1 MKLTVLLHLFSGDVD
16 DVGDGVKKLSV
27 VELPEMA
34 PSVLDALYFDVHH
47 DGVFVL
53 NPLRYEHGLVYDWK
67 LYKNR
72 KMDYKTMCEFLK
84 EKTDHA
90 GFTALYFCLPEC
102 DLEVGLKIIERD
114 SDVAAMYDFA
124 DSYGKLNIFMS
135 HIHQNLAEFYFQ
147 NLNMEE
153 SGDEATS
160 RLRIHE
166 IMVKDAS
173 NMSYDELVS
182 WAEDEAEMQTPKK
195 KVVTPKKKVVTPK
208 KKLVEHVV
216 DDVDIPLMNLVESP
230 KLKRKLLV
238 RNSPSPITKR
248 KLMGKGTSPTSYV
261 VNKGKSVLNE
271 GNTVKKAVDKGK
283 STMVE
288 EANTVKKVVD
298 KGKSRNVRRNN
309 GIVIE
314 DNVNPTVESD
324 TDSESDPGNGINYS
338 MYSDSDSDSEYSDK
352 SVDYLSEGEEE
363 LIQLRKRKTEAK
375 NAPKVR
381 KQQTQ
386 AANEGTS
393 SGVRQR
399 KQHFVGDN
407 ETVIEHEGFMD
418 DLLRKLSQDNGNGMT
433 DPFHIVE
440 TKVEKYPIHDVDT
453 HWRMRKPKVGDLF
466 VDIEQLKGCLTY
478 YALANGYSLWFYRS
492 SNTKLIA
499 KCGLRPESK
508 LKNPTL
514 GKQSKFKRYPSEA
527 NRSKCRWRC
536 YGKRMTTENSVQV
549 ISMHDEHTCARQFKY
564 GTLVSYKW
572 IGRHFGTKIRLNPDI
587 KLHEIADLVLK
598 KYKCIVTPNQCR
610 NAKRWAL
617 NEGETTIEDHYG
629 YIRSYAKAILESNPG
644 STVKVGVTVNPDDK
658 TYFDRFYVCFKGLK
672 DEWKL
677 GCRKII
683 ALYGCFLK
691 RPSVGE
697 ILTAI
702 GRDANNHIFPVAW
715 AVVNVENKDNW
726 SWFLD
731 LLGDDL
737 EMPTGQGLTLMSDQH
752 KGLIKAV
759 KEVMPYAEHRQC
771 ARHIYEGFRKL
782 YSGVEFRLLFWV
794 AAKATYPGL
803 FNKIMEKIKRANP
816 NAYDYLLKKEPK
828 TWSRAYFHLG
838 TNCEAVENRFSK
850 CFNSVIL
857 SVRSK
862 PLITMLEAIRVIVLE
877 RMHIMRNL
885 CDKWTVD
892 VCPNIQKRFWHV
904 IPTGGNLFEVR
915 NGSEAFGVD
924 EERRNCSCKLWQLS
938 GLPCC
943 HAIAVIFKLNRMV
956 EDYVPDCYRKQAF
969 YDTYHQYLTPV
980 GGMTFWPDCSDMSR
994 VLLPKKGRPRKTPLV
1009 GSSLI
1014 NEEIETLDVDEQV
1027 GVEEQASQYDVRGS
1041 SHFDVEGEEQASQYD
1056 FGVQRGRRVKTT
1068 IKRRGAGYRRSVPS
1082 RRFSNL
1088 GRWFGLGENAEES
1101 DPIENSEMAQE
1112 TNQNEANDSFAATQE
1127 THQFS
1132 ATTFPSTQNSQ
1143 NHQV

>member
-1 MKLTVLLHLFSGDVD
+1 MRSSKPFGDTIGDPIDAIINVIYPDVVANLSTPGYFEDRPILAPTNNVVNKINERMMKLIPTEERVSYVKEFSGCICQIF
-16 DVGDGVKKLSV
+16 GDEIEILFIVSLQFGCIYIW
-27 VELPEMA
+27 ELGRVWMA
-34 PSVLDALYFDVHH
+34 PSGSDALYFDVHH

-124 DSYGKLNIFMS
+124 NSYGKLNIFMS

-153 SGDEATS
+153 SRDEATS

-182 WAEDEAEMQTPKK
+182 WAEDEAEMQ
-195 KVVTPKKKVVTPK
+195 TPKKKVVTPK

-248 KLMGKGTSPTSYV
+248 ELMGKGTSPTSYV

-288 EANTVKKVVD
+288 EENTVKKVVD
-298 KGKSRNVRRNN
+298 KGKSRNVCRNN

-314 DNVNPTVESD
+314 DNVNPTVKSD
-324 TDSESDPGNGINYS
+324 TDSESNPGNGINYS
-338 MYSDSDSDSEYSDK
+338 MYSDSDSDSDTEYSDK

-381 KQQTQ
+381 
-386 AANEGTS
+386 
-393 SGVRQR
+393 
-399 KQHFVGDN
+399 
-407 ETVIEHEGFMD
+407 
-418 DLLRKLSQDNGNGMT
+418 
-433 DPFHIVE
+433 
-440 TKVEKYPIHDVDT
+440 
-453 HWRMRKPKVGDLF
+453 
-466 VDIEQLKGCLTY
+466 
-478 YALANGYSLWFYRS
+478 
-492 SNTKLIA
+492 
-499 KCGLRPESK
+499 
-508 LKNPTL
+508 
-514 GKQSKFKRYPSEA
+514 
-527 NRSKCRWRC
+527 
-536 YGKRMTTENSVQV
+536 
-549 ISMHDEHTCARQFKY
+549 
-564 GTLVSYKW
+564 
-572 IGRHFGTKIRLNPDI
+572 
-587 KLHEIADLVLK
+587 
-598 KYKCIVTPNQCR
+598 
-610 NAKRWAL
+610 
-617 NEGETTIEDHYG
+617 
-629 YIRSYAKAILESNPG
+629 
-644 STVKVGVTVNPDDK
+644 
-658 TYFDRFYVCFKGLK
+658 
-672 DEWKL
+672 
-677 GCRKII
+677 
-683 ALYGCFLK
+683 
-691 RPSVGE
+691 
-697 ILTAI
+697 
-702 GRDANNHIFPVAW
+702 DANNHIFPVAW
-715 AVVNVENKDNW
+715 AIVNVENKDNW

-752 KGLIKAV
+752 KGLIEAV

-782 YSGVEFRLLFWV
+782 YSGVEFRLLFWA

-838 TNCEAVENRFSK
+838 TNCEAVENGFSE

-885 CDKWTVD
+885 CDKWTAD
-892 VCPNIQKRFWHV
+892 ICPNIQKRLEITKDQHRFWHV

-924 EERRNCSCKLWQLS
+924 EDRRNCSCRLWQLS

-994 VLLPKKGRPRKTPLV
+994 VLPPKLRTMPRRPKKKRIRADHENKNPNKVSKAGVTMTCTNCHQKGHNKKGCKNPTVVLPPKPPTKKVRPRKTPVV

-1014 NEEIETLDVDEQV
+1014 DEEIETPAVDEQV
-1027 GVEEQASQYDVRGS
+1027 GVEEQASQYDVGGS
-1041 SHFDVEGEEQASQYD
+1041 SQFDVGGEEQASQYD
-1056 FGVQRGRRVKTT
+1056 VEGSSKFDDLGEEQVRVKRGDSTQFGVQRGRRVKTT
-1068 IKRRGAGYRRSVPS
+1068 VKR
-1082 RRFSNL
+1082 
-1088 GRWFGLGENAEES
+1088 EES
-1101 DPIENSEMAQE
+1101 DPIENSKMAQE
-1112 TNQNEANDSFAATQE
+1112 TNQNAANDSFAATQE

-1132 ATTFPSTQNSQ
+1132 ATAFASTQNSQ
-1143 NHQV
+1143 NHQVSEQEPQAAEQEPHRARPRGILNFIRPRPRSERILKKQLAKKVHGIGSTSSNALNLE